1 MNARNASG
9 NTPLH
14 VCAVNGQDSCARQL
28 LFRGADRLALNY
40 ANQTPCQVAV
50 IAGNMELAELIQNY
64 RQEDV
69 VPFRGPP
76 AYNPRRRSAAFA
88 CSGATSVTCWTA
100 RSPSLCGLSSA
111 AGSPRPLP
119 ANNGSGSTSSASS
132 SLSGRD
138 QQSSIQSGGGGVHL
152 SLYEPDTAS
161 IVTDK
166 SLGDTSDIISDSS
179 GVGTA
184 NSDTTTCSATGGG
197 GSHVGGGAG
206 GTHGAMGVLMP
217 AGSTVVCVQPFQ
229 AEEEGQ
235 LTIREGD
242 IIEVT
247 GATDDGFLEGTVRGS
262 SGGRTASGLFPAGA
276 VQEVRMRHSQ
286 HVQAAVARGQQVVPT
301 GGQPTARVA
310 GRRESA
316 AGIGQGTA
324 GKQFATAPRTA
335 KGKGHWNLPA
345 EPRTV
350 VLHKGKKGFGFILRG
365 AKATSPLLD
374 LTPSEKCP
382 ALQYLDDVDPGG
394 VADMAGLRKGDFLL
408 EINNEDVST
417 SSHERVVELIRSSGD
432 LVQMTVITC
441 LPGLPTSRSALPVGQ
456 GAGPAPT
463 AMVGRQYAATLP
475 RKAMGGAGGAAGG
488 GGGTPRAQ
496 HAPLPP
502 RRDPKTTL
510 SVGRARAKSMV
521 AGLGT
526 EVDPE
531 DPKDSSVE
539 SMQQLNSTHSTPV
552 PPRTASIRQRP
563 ASARIASAALE
574 DLFRDKEAEERL
586 TSARFQQ
593 REGELM
599 SSRFQGTNTLGSPV
613 KNKVYA
619 SVAEM
624 KRSKKQSSKVRFTDL
639 FFPLKSHGGLKRT
652 FHSTPDLAQECL
664 AAAAATAPSVANGG
678 GAYRQ
683 SAYSTAGTTYAFH
696 RSQEDV
702 SSIGGGARGLLPPP
716 THPPPPVPV
725 GQVIKVC
732 IRDC

>member
-1 MNARNASG
+1 MSNW
-9 NTPLH
+9 H
-14 VCAVNGQDSCARQL
+14 QKKCL
-28 LFRGADRLALNY
+28 LFRKL
-40 ANQTPCQVAV
+40 
-50 IAGNMELAELIQNY
+50 LII
-64 RQEDV
+64 
-69 VPFRGPP
+69 F
-76 AYNPRRRSAAFA
+76 
-88 CSGATSVTCWTA
+88 
-100 RSPSLCGLSSA
+100 
-111 AGSPRPLP
+111 
-119 ANNGSGSTSSASS
+119 
-132 SLSGRD
+132 
-138 QQSSIQSGGGGVHL
+138 
-152 SLYEPDTAS
+152 
-161 IVTDK
+161 
-166 SLGDTSDIISDSS
+166 
-179 GVGTA
+179 
-184 NSDTTTCSATGGG
+184 
-197 GSHVGGGAG
+197 
-206 GTHGAMGVLMP
+206 
-217 AGSTVVCVQPFQ
+217 
-229 AEEEGQ
+229 
-235 LTIREGD
+235 
-242 IIEVT
+242 T

-262 SGGRTASGLFPAGA
+262 SGARTSSGLFPAGA

-286 HVQAAVARGQQVVPT
+286 HVQAAVARGQQAGPT
-301 GGQPTARVA
+301 GGQPITRVA

-316 AGIGQGTA
+316 AGVGQGAA

-432 LVQMTVITC
+432 LVQMTVVTC
-441 LPGLPTSRSALPVGQ
+441 VPGLPTSRSALPVGQ
-456 GAGPAPT
+456 GAGPTPST
-463 AMVGRQYAATLP
+463 MGGRQYAATLP
-475 RKAMGGAGGAAGG
+475 RKAMGGAGV

-526 EVDPE
+526 EVDQE
-531 DPKDSSVE
+531 DPKNSSVE

-574 DLFRDKEAEERL
+574 ELFRDKEAEERL

-624 KRSKKQSSKVRFTDL
+624 KRSKKQV
-639 FFPLKSHGGLKRT
+639 
-652 FHSTPDLAQECL
+652 
-664 AAAAATAPSVANGG
+664 
-678 GAYRQ
+678 
-683 SAYSTAGTTYAFH
+683 
-696 RSQEDV
+696 
-702 SSIGGGARGLLPPP
+702 
-716 THPPPPVPV
+716 
-725 GQVIKVC
+725 
-732 IRDC
+732 